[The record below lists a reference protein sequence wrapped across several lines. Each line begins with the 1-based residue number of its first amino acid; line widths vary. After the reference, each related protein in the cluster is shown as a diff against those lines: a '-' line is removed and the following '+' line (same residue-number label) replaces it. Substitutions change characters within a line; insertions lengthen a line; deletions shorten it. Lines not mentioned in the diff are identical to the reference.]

1 MDAIQKLVNI
11 FADNVRLQNRHI
23 ELDDS
28 AAGNRCA
35 KRYIKAFRDLAAHGD
50 VGREALAGLFN
61 DPREDVRVMAA
72 CFLLKYRNSDA
83 RAILVKASRGNS
95 VTALGA
101 SEALKRWNEGTWE
114 LDT

>member
-1 MDAIQKLVNI
+1 MDTLRRLVEK
-11 FADNVRLQNRHI
+11 FSENVHMQNLHI
-23 ELDDS
+23 ES
-28 AAGNRCA
+28 GNAADGNKCA
-35 KRYIKAFRDLAAHGD
+35 RKYIKAFRDLAAHGD

-72 CFLLKYRNSDA
+72 CFLLKYKHKEA
-83 RAILVKASRGNS
+83 RAILEKAARGES
-95 VTALGA
+95 ITALGA